1 MVEEIFTRGR
11 KGAEVR
17 PFSQS
22 AEVHCRGYSQPMQ
35 RAITDFGADGTFAE
49 VPQKMKEHYGIEVPV
64 STARQITEGH
74 GAAVLKSQQ
83 LQTEIPPRPG
93 VACIIAQMDGS
104 MIPLVKMPEPADR
117 SLSLDRR
124 KNRQL
129 GWQEARLCL
138 ARRSGSVTPRF
149 AATLGGPEAAGEQ
162 LADCV
167 IRAGAGCQT
176 QIHGVGDGASWI
188 ATQMQLRFGTQVRYL
203 IDFSHLGDYLAA
215 AAEACAPD
223 HKITWLEQQKMRLR
237 QNHSEAVLDE
247 LAPFLERDKPK
258 QAEAPVQAC
267 YRYIDN
273 RPGQFDYAGALA
285 ADLPIGSG
293 EIESA
298 HRYVI
303 QDRLK
308 IAGAWWKK
316 DNAAK
321 MLALRVLRANGD
333 WQIYWQ
339 NSYSKAA

>member
-1 MVEEIFTRGR
+1 
-11 KGAEVR
+11 
-17 PFSQS
+17 
-22 AEVHCRGYSQPMQ
+22 
-35 RAITDFGADGTFAE
+35 
-49 VPQKMKEHYGIEVPV
+49 MKEHYGIEVPV

-74 GAAVLKSQQ
+74 GEAVLKSQQ
-83 LQTEIPPRPG
+83 LQTEIPNRPG
-93 VACIIAQMDGS
+93 VACVIAQMDGS
-104 MIPLVKMPEPADR
+104 MIPIVETGQPPDG
-117 SLSLDRR
+117 R
-124 KNRQL
+124 KNRRL

-149 AATLGGPEAAGEQ
+149 GATLGNPEEAGQQ

-167 IRAGAGCQT
+167 IRAGAGFQT

-188 ATQMQLRFGTQVRYL
+188 VTQMQLRFGTQVRYL
-203 IDFSHLGDYLAA
+203 IDFSHLCDYLAA
-215 AAEACAPD
+215 AADICAPD
-223 HKITWLEQQKMRLR
+223 HKIAWLEEQKIHLK
-237 QNHSEAVLDE
+237 QNHSDAVLDE
-247 LAPFLERDKPK
+247 LAPCLERDKPK
-258 QAEAPVQAC
+258 QQEAPVQAC

-285 ADLPIGSG
+285 TDLPIGSG

-333 WQIYWQ
+333 WQTYWQ
-339 NSYSKAA
+339 NSYSKVA

>member
-104 MIPLVKMPEPADR
+104 MIPLVETPEPAD
-117 SLSLDRR
+117 SSPSLDRR

-149 AATLGGPEAAGEQ
+149 GATLGGPEEAGEQ

-188 ATQMQLRFGTQVRYL
+188 VTQMELRFGTQVRYL

-237 QNHSEAVLDE
+237 QNHSAAVLDE

-258 QAEAPVQAC
+258 QAEAPVLAC

-333 WQIYWQ
+333 WQTYWQ

>member
-11 KGAEVR
+11 KGPEVR

-22 AEVHCRGYSQPMQ
+22 AQVCCRGYSQPLQ
-35 RAITDFGADGTFAE
+35 RAIVDFGADAAFA
-49 VPQKMKEHYGIEVPV
+49 VVSQKIKEHYGIEVPT
-64 STARQITEGH
+64 SAARQITEGH
-74 GAAVLKSQQ
+74 GEAVLKRQQ
-83 LQTEIPPRPG
+83 LQTEIPSRPG
-93 VACIIAQMDGS
+93 VACVIAEMDGS
-104 MIPLVKMPEPADR
+104 MIPLVETSER
-117 SLSLDRR
+117 SDSCRPLDRR

-129 GWQEARLCL
+129 SWQEARLCL
-138 ARRSGSVTPRF
+138 ARRPGAVTPRF
-149 AATLGGPEAAGEQ
+149 GATLGGPEQAGQ
-162 LADCV
+162 HLADSV
-167 IRAGAGCQT
+167 IRTGAGSQT
-176 QIHGVGDGASWI
+176 QIHGVGDGARWI
-188 ATQMQLRFGTQVRYL
+188 VTEMERRFGTQVRYL
-203 IDFSHLGDYLAA
+203 IDFSHLCDYLAA
-215 AAEACAPD
+215 AAAVCAPD
-223 HKITWLEQQKMRLR
+223 HPIAWLEQQKTRLR
-237 QNHSEAVLDE
+237 QNQAEAVLDE

-258 QAEAPVQAC
+258 SEPTPVQAC

-308 IAGAWWKK
+308 LAGAWWRK

-333 WQIYWQ
+333 WQTYWQ
-339 NSYSKAA
+339 NSYSLAA

>member
-1 MVEEIFTRGR
+1 VVEEIFTRGR
-11 KGAEVR
+11 KGPEVR

-22 AEVHCRGYSQPMQ
+22 AEVRPRGYSQPMQ
-35 RAITDFGADGTFAE
+35 RAITDFGADGTFVE
-49 VPQKMKEHYGIEVPV
+49 VSQKMKEHYGIEVPV

-74 GAAVLKSQQ
+74 GGALLKSQQ

-93 VACIIAQMDGS
+93 VACIIAEMDGS
-104 MIPLVKMPEPADR
+104 MIPIVETPEPADR
-117 SLSLDRR
+117 CPSLDRR

-138 ARRSGSVTPRF
+138 ARRPGSVTPRLG
-149 AATLGGPEAAGEQ
+149 ATLGGPEAAGEQ

-188 ATQMQLRFGTQVRYL
+188 VTQMERRFGTQVRYL

-223 HKITWLEQQKMRLR
+223 HPITWLEQQKMRLR

-247 LAPFLERDKPK
+247 LAPFLERDKLK

-316 DNAAK
+316 ENAAK

-333 WQIYWQ
+333 WQSYWQ